1 GQATLAFD
9 RAAAID
15 ALATIEGYVYDKD
28 FLTDL
33 QDEDEYVRQ
42 CALELFIKKT
52 PVKEC
57 RCKLEALFVRES
69 SSRVRLCM
77 ASVLSKGEK

>member
-1 GQATLAFD
+1 MDETLGHFGQIGDF
-9 RAAAID
+9 
-15 ALATIEGYVYDKD
+15 IEI
-28 FLTDL
+28 
-33 QDEDEYVRQ
+33 
-42 CALELFIKKT
+42 LELFIKKT

-77 ASVLSKGEK
+77 ASVLSQGEK